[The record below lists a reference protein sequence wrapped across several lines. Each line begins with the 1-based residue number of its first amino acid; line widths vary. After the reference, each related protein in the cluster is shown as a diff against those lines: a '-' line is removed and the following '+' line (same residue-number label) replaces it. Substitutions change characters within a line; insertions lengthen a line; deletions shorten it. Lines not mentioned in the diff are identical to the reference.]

1 MEPLLVAA
9 RTVHFAA
16 TIALAGVFTFQCL
29 IAGPV
34 FAQSAALAAASQRF
48 ARRLER
54 LAWASLA
61 LVLLSGAGWLLAVT
75 ANISGRPL
83 AAVLAQGIWKI
94 VLTRT
99 QFGEDWLLRAG
110 CAAAIALCLVLGRGP
125 TVTAHAARWT
135 ALGCAALLLAAL
147 AWAGHGAATPGT
159 LGDLHLAADVLHLLG
174 AGGWLGTLLP
184 FALLLAEAR
193 RGRGPDWAAAAG
205 RAARRFTLLAAA
217 SVALLLVG
225 GIVNT
230 WFLAGTAPAL
240 IGTEYGRLLLAKIGL
255 FLGTLVIAA
264 VNLRRLSPC
273 LAAGAEAAAWRAAL
287 WLRRNALA
295 EAGLGLAVVAIVG
308 VLGILTPG
316 LHSEPGWPLPVR
328 VDAAALT
335 AGARTLLLLLMLA
348 VAVCAVATV
357 ATAAA
362 GAYRRAALFAG
373 AVALCLAAGWLP
385 LRAAVEPAY
394 PTSFYAP
401 AEPYAVDS
409 VVRGVA
415 LYRANCALCH
425 GADGRGDGP
434 AAATLTVRPAN
445 LTQPHLLA
453 HSPGDLFWWVSR
465 GRAGGAM
472 PGFAAVLRPEQRWD
486 VINFI
491 RARAAG
497 AQMRAVGPEVSAG
510 AAYPVPDFAFER
522 GAIQTTL
529 SRTLQRGPALLVLYG
544 GPGPLA
550 RLAQLAS
557 WRLNGLP
564 VIAVEIDPAEAAAP
578 PYSVTVSRDV
588 AAALALF
595 RLPGD
600 GEETELLL
608 DRGGNVRARWIAG
621 GEGGLPDRASLLAE
635 AQEVAR
641 LAVAAPSHAGHA
653 H

>member
-1 MEPLLVAA
+1 MELLLVAA

-16 TIALAGVFTFQCL
+16 TIALAGVFAFQCL

-34 FAQSAALAAASQRF
+34 FAQSDALAGASLHF

-54 LAWASLA
+54 LAWASLV
-61 LVLLSGAGWLLAVT
+61 LVLLSGAAWLLAVT
-75 ANISGRPL
+75 AKFSGRPL
-83 AAVLAQGIWKI
+83 AAALAQGIWKI

-99 QFGEDWLLRAG
+99 QFGEDWLLRGG
-110 CAAAIALCLVLGRGP
+110 CAAAIALCLAIGRR
-125 TVTAHAARWT
+125 TAIARIARWT
-135 ALGCAALLLAAL
+135 ELGCAAPLLAAL
-147 AWAGHGAATPGT
+147 AWAGHGAATPGAP
-159 LGDLHLAADVLHLLG
+159 GDLHLAADVLHLLG
-174 AGGWLGTLLP
+174 AGGWLGTLVP

-193 RGRGPDWAAAAG
+193 RGRGPDWAAVAG
-205 RAARRFTLLAAA
+205 RAARRYTLLAAA
-217 SVALLLVG
+217 SVAMLLVG

-240 IGTEYGRLLLAKIGL
+240 IGTEYGRLLLAKIAL
-255 FLGTLVIAA
+255 FLATLVIAA
-264 VNLRRLSPC
+264 VNLRRLSPR

-295 EAGLGLAVVAIVG
+295 EAGLGLAVIAIVG
-308 VLGILTPG
+308 VLGDLTPG

-328 VDAAALT
+328 VDVAALT
-335 AGARTLLLLLMLA
+335 AVARTLLLLLSLA
-348 VAVCAVATV
+348 AAACAVAMV

-362 GAYRRAALFAG
+362 GSYWRAVVFAG

-401 AEPYAVDS
+401 AEPYAADS
-409 VVRGVA
+409 VARGAA

-434 AAATLTVRPAN
+434 AAASLTIRPAD
-445 LTQPHLLA
+445 LTQPHVLA

-472 PGFAAVLRPEQRWD
+472 PGFAAVLRPTQRWD

-491 RARAAG
+491 RARAVG
-497 AQMRAVGPEVSAG
+497 AQMRAVGPEVSGG

-522 GAIQTTL
+522 GAVQTTL
-529 SRTLQRGPALLVLYG
+529 SRTLQQGSTLLVLFA
-544 GPGPLA
+544 GPGPSA
-550 RLAQLAS
+550 RLTQLAN

-564 VIAVEIDPAEAAAP
+564 VIAVETDPADVAAP
-578 PYSVTVSRDV
+578 PYTVTVSRDV
-588 AAALALF
+588 AIALALF

-600 GEETELLL
+600 GGETELLL

-621 GEGGLPDRASLLAE
+621 GKGGLPDRASLLAK
-635 AQEVAR
+635 AAEVAR
-641 LAVAAPSHAGHA
+641 QAVAAPSHAGHA

>member
-16 TIALAGVFTFQCL
+16 TIALAGVFAFQCL

-34 FAQSAALAAASQRF
+34 FAQSAALAATSRHF
-48 ARRLER
+48 ARRLDR

-61 LVLLSGAGWLLAVT
+61 LALLSGTAWLLGVA
-75 ANISGRPL
+75 ANVSGRPL

-94 VLTRT
+94 VLSRT
-99 QFGEDWLLRAG
+99 QFGEDWLLRGG
-110 CAAAIALCLVLGRGP
+110 CAAAIALCLVLGRR
-125 TVTAHAARWT
+125 TAIVQITRWM
-135 ALGCAALLLAAL
+135 ALGCAGLLLAAL
-147 AWAGHGAATPGT
+147 AWAGHGAATPGAP
-159 LGDLHLAADVLHLLG
+159 GDLHLAADMLHLLG

-193 RGRGPDWAAAAG
+193 HGRGPDWALVAG
-205 RAARRFTLLAAA
+205 RAARRYTMLAAA
-217 SVALLLVG
+217 SVTLLLVG

-240 IGTEYGRLLLAKIGL
+240 IGTEYGRLLLLKIGL

-264 VNLRRLSPC
+264 VNLRRLSPR
-273 LAAGAEAAAWRAAL
+273 LAAGAESAAWRAAL

-328 VDAAALT
+328 VDVAALT
-335 AGARTLLLLLMLA
+335 AGARTLLLLLILA
-348 VAVCAVATV
+348 AALCAVAMV

-362 GAYRRAALFAG
+362 GSYRRAALFAG

-385 LRAAVEPAY
+385 LRAAVTPAY

-409 VVRGVA
+409 VVRGAA

-445 LTQPHLLA
+445 LTEPHLLA

-491 RARAAG
+491 RARAVG
-497 AQMRAVGPEVSAG
+497 AQMRAVGPEVSGG
-510 AAYPVPDFAFER
+510 AAYPIPDFAFER

-529 SRTLQRGPALLVLYG
+529 SRTLRQGPVLLVLFA
-544 GPGPLA
+544 GPGPLT
-550 RLAQLAS
+550 RLVQLAN
-557 WRLNGLP
+557 WRLNELP
-564 VIAVEIDPAEAAAP
+564 VIAVEIDPAEAATP

-621 GEGGLPDRASLLAE
+621 GDGGLPDRASLLAE